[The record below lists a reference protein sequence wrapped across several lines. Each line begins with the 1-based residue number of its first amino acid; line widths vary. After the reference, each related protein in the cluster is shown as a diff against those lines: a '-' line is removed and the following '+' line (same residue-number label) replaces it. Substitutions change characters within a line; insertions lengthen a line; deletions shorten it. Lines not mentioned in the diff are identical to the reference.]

1 MARKDV
7 NLTVQMDARTVFIG
21 DICYALDDE
30 IYQEK
35 WGEGLKWADG
45 EIRVHGNGNCGPVCA
60 VVGSTAYGDGCYK
73 GSDGIEYAVDA
84 GNIGV
89 TSLAYRR
96 RDEDHS
102 DENLIHLGKLVDIPG
117 GKCFVTLIDES
128 GDFYISIE
136 DTKHNKIYSVNIPT
150 GYEETYTCSEC
161 GEEISDFEN
170 NRYGGVCE
178 SCYRESMYGSDDEE
192 EEDLYECCD
201 AGCTSAEF
209 QRMAPAKNAK
219 MIGMKKKSLGKKN
232 KYNTLGEKRKMSE
245 AFTDEELDMDDDEW
259 LEKMKAQRAA
269 EKQARQERRDAE
281 EKAKRDAEE
290 KEARLARGEYTEEEK
305 KKNIGHNFDLLAD
318 YIHTMEKD
326 LQAAFAEAASPLSIG
341 FDNPIGY
348 QPYASQY
355 RDYATETFPM
365 YVKVSA
371 ERSDEEVADYISG
384 DFDFYNSTCV
394 YYPVITLEDLK
405 SNYLGD
411 LQEADRFHSGKRN
424 EEGFKKYFV
433 EGTAVFEDIDEIHDT
448 LDLDAELFATIK
460 WMMYESFG
468 VLVAA
473 AAKANSK
480 NIAEAYEKFFKT
492 NYASEAGFSGSPNKF
507 FFMQYAGAFY
517 SEEETEHFMESAT
530 RKTSQKNLNENANAQ
545 DKVLVKVYVPNDYYD
560 KFGNPVNADKYD
572 ERLEEIDKVLF
583 EAGAET
589 VWEVTSDPEAG
600 WEGDDFS
607 DTGFRRMTIAQLQV
621 AIENGGIEEDEIRVY
636 DNDIDVDRDQWTDYM
651 NNHPEIDPWDYTAD
665 YDIYEDHRIYDIYS
679 LIFDADD
686 DKNPTERPLLQR
698 ALQGG
703 YTEEDAKDM
712 AEYIG
717 LDINDPI
724 GFDDFVKLRD
734 DWLVWTGKA
743 DKNA

>member
-7 NLTVQMDARTVFIG
+7 NLTVTMDAKTVFIG

-45 EIRVHGNGNCGPVCA
+45 EIRTGGNGNCGPVCA

-102 DENLIHLGKLVDIPG
+102 DENLMHLGKLVDIPG

-136 DTKHNKIYSVNIPT
+136 DMKHNKIYSVSIPT
-150 GYEETYTCSEC
+150 GYEETYTCQDC
-161 GEEISDFEN
+161 GCEIDEWEY

-178 SCYRESMYGSDDEE
+178 SCYFGRNEEEE

-219 MIGMKKKSLGKKN
+219 MIGMKKRSLGKKN

-269 EKQARQERRDAE
+269 EKQARQAKRDAE

-290 KEARLARGEYTEEEK
+290 REARLARGEYTEEEK
-305 KKNIGHNFDLLAD
+305 KRNIGHNFDLLAD

-355 RDYATETFPM
+355 SDYATETFPM
-365 YVKVSA
+365 YVDVSA
-371 ERSDEEVADYISG
+371 ERSDEEVVDYISG
-384 DFDFYNSTCV
+384 DFDYYNGTCV

-448 LDLDAELFATIK
+448 LDMDAELFATIK

-473 AAKANSK
+473 AAKAASK
-480 NIAEAYEKFFKT
+480 TIEEAAEKFANT
-492 NYASEAGFSGSPNKF
+492 NYAAEAGHNMSKDKF
-507 FFMQYAGAFY
+507 FFIQYAGGFY

-530 RKTSQKNLNENANAQ
+530 RRTSKKNLNENANAQ
-545 DKVLVKVYVPNDYYD
+545 DKVLVRVYIPNDYYD

-600 WEGDDFS
+600 WEGDDFY

-636 DNDIDVDRDQWTDYM
+636 DNDIDVDRDNWTEYM
-651 NNHPEIDPWDYTAD
+651 NQHPEIDPWDHTSD
-665 YDIYEDHRIYDIYS
+665 FDIYEDHRIYDVYS
-679 LIFDADD
+679 LVFDADDD

-698 ALQGG
+698 ALQSG
-703 YTEEDAKDM
+703 YTEEEAKDM